1 MPKPIIFVTRILP
14 RPALDRLAEVFDLRL
29 NELDRPLT
37 PAELRGGIADADALL
52 CLLTDSV
59 DADLISAAPR
69 LRVISNYA
77 VGYNNIDVEFATRR
91 GIAVCNTP
99 GVLSESTADLAWA
112 LIMSCARRIVESDR
126 FVREGRFSGW
136 EPLLFLGNDIHAK
149 TLGIVGMGRIG
160 QVVAKRASGF
170 EMRVLYHDPSAD
182 THALPPSW
190 QAVELSYL
198 LQNSDFVSLH
208 APLTPQTR
216 HLIGAEQLALMKPT
230 AVLINTAR
238 GPIIDESALIA
249 ALRERRIAAAGL
261 DVFEAEPHIPPELLE
276 LDNAVLLPHI
286 GSASVETRTRMGLLA
301 AENAIAVVTGKD
313 APARVN

>member
-99 GVLSESTADLAWA
+99 GVLTESTADLAWA

-160 QVVAKRASGF
+160 QAVAKRASGF

-190 QAVELSYL
+190 QAAELSYL

-216 HLIGAEQLALMKPT
+216 HLIGAEQLALMKPS

-249 ALRERRIAAAGL
+249 ALKERRIAAAGL

>member
-112 LIMSCARRIVESDR
+112 LIMSCARRIVESNR

>member
-1 MPKPIIFVTRILP
+1 MPKPIIFVTRIIP

-37 PAELRGGIADADALL
+37 PDELRGGIADADALL

-99 GVLSESTADLAWA
+99 GVLTESTADLAWA

-126 FVREGRFSGW
+126 FVRAGRFSGW
-136 EPLLFLGNDIHAK
+136 EPMLFLGNDVHAK

-160 QVVAKRASGF
+160 QAVAKRASGF

-182 THALPPSW
+182 PHVLPPSW
-190 QAVELSYL
+190 QAAELSYL

-216 HLIGAEQLALMKPT
+216 HLISAEQLALMKPT

-261 DVFEAEPHIPPELLE
+261 DVFEAEPHIPPELLA

>member
-99 GVLSESTADLAWA
+99 GVLTESTADLAWA